1 MRESEMEYTTKQ
13 ENYLKAA
20 IAIHGEGAVLSK
32 SDLTEVAK
40 SNDMG
45 FPHWITDIRRSGS
58 FTKIGK
64 DMYRLP
70 AINGGEGASV
80 SDVIE
85 STPVVV
91 DETSEVVVESKNK
104 ESDTLD
110 MSTYFNPAE
119 LIPAKDPLFVPHGHF
134 SDLIKVI
141 NSKKFYPVFETGESG
156 TGKTYM
162 TEQACAKLK
171 REFIRVN
178 ITVETDEDDLL
189 GHYAL
194 IDGNTVWQ
202 DGPVVIA
209 MERGAVLLLDEIDL
223 ASNKVMCLQPILE
236 GKGVYLKKI
245 NRMVKPTAGFTVIA
259 TANTKGKGSEDGRF
273 VFTNILNEAFLERF
287 PITMEVAYPSSTT
300 EKKIVNKVL
309 DSLGVSDSDFA
320 EKLVNWA
327 NAIRKTFFD
336 GGIDEVIAT
345 RRLVHISNAFAIFG
359 DRMKSIEMCVNRFDE
374 DTKTSFLDLYSK
386 IDAEAVVPSDETE
399 AEEAHRL
406 LDEESVDSGY
416 ASENDENNPF

>member
-1 MRESEMEYTTKQ
+1 MREIMTYTAKRKSF
-13 ENYLKAA
+13 LRAA
-20 IAIHGEGAVLSK
+20 SDTYGYEAVVNK
-32 SDLTEVAK
+32 EQLTEVAERLET
-40 SNDMG
+40 G
-45 FPHWITDIRRSGS
+45 FPYWITNAKVMGDFKVSKGMW
-58 FTKIGK
+58 K
-64 DMYRLP
+64 LP
-70 AINGGEGASV
+70 SITGEIVKEVKEVSV
-80 SDVIE
+80 AK
-85 STPVVV
+85 
-91 DETSEVVVESKNK
+91 VEK
-104 ESDTLD
+104 ESTLD

-119 LIPAKDPLFVPHGHF
+119 LIPAKDPLFVAHGHF
-134 SDLIKVI
+134 SDLTKVLR
-141 NSKKFYPVFETGESG
+141 SKKFYPVFETGESG

-162 TEQACAKLK
+162 TEQACAKLN

-236 GKGVYLKKI
+236 GKGVYLKKV
-245 NRMVKPTAGFTVIA
+245 NRMVKPSPGFTVVA

-287 PITMEVAYPSSTT
+287 PITMEVGYPAAQT

-309 DSLGVSDSDFA
+309 DSLGVSDTDFC

-327 NAIRKTFFD
+327 NAIRKTFYD

-345 RRLVHISNAFAIFG
+345 RRLVHIANAFSIFG
-359 DRMKSIEMCVNRFDE
+359 DRMKAIEMCVNRFDE

-386 IDAEAVVPSDETE
+386 ID
-399 AEEAHRL
+399 EEAIL
-406 LDEESVDSGY
+406 PTEEQQEETS
-416 ASENDENNPF
+416 NDMF

>member
-1 MRESEMEYTTKQ
+1 MEFTDKQMSFLSAATTK
-13 ENYLKAA
+13 Y
-20 IAIHGEGAVLSK
+20 GEGAVLTTENITETAEENGLAFPYWMTGSK
-32 SDLTEVAK
+32 GLGD
-40 SNDMG
+40 
-45 FPHWITDIRRSGS
+45 ITRVSKGN
-58 FTKIGK
+58 
-64 DMYRLP
+64 YRLP
-70 AINGGEGASV
+70 ALNGGEGATMA
-80 SDVIE
+80 E
-85 STPVVV
+85 AVV
-91 DETSEVVVESKNK
+91 DKAAEVVVESKNS
-104 ESDTLD
+104 ESTMD

-119 LIPAKDPLFVPHGHF
+119 LIPKKDPLFVAHGHF
-134 SDLIKVI
+134 GDLVKVI
-141 NSKKFYPVFETGESG
+141 QSRKFYPVFETGESG

-236 GKGVYLKKI
+236 GKGVYLKKV
-245 NRMVKPTAGFTVIA
+245 NRMVKPADGFTVVA

-287 PITMEVAYPSSTT
+287 PITMEVGYPSAQT

-309 DSLGVSDSDFA
+309 DSLGVSDSDFS

-327 NAIRKTFFD
+327 NAIRKTFYD

-345 RRLVHISNAFAIFG
+345 RRLVHISNAFAIFN
-359 DRMKSIEMCVNRFDE
+359 DRMKAIEMCVNRFDE

-386 IDAEAVVPSDETE
+386 IDAGVDLDETSNDE
-399 AEEAHRL
+399 SEEALKEMHGA
-406 LDEESVDSGY
+406 EQPY
-416 ASENDENNPF
+416 

>member
-1 MRESEMEYTTKQ
+1 MTYTEKQ
-13 ENYLKAA
+13 LKFLSAA
-20 IAIHGEGAVLSK
+20 IVKYGEGAVLAK
-32 SDLTEVAK
+32 KTITEIAEENGLRFPFWLTDARR
-40 SNDMG
+40 MG
-45 FPHWITDIRRSGS
+45 A
-58 FTKIGK
+58 FTKVSK
-64 DMYRLP
+64 DTYRLP
-70 AINGGEGASV
+70 ALNGGEGATV
-80 SDVIE
+80 ADVIPA
-85 STPVVV
+85 PVVNTPAPV
-91 DETSEVVVESKNK
+91 ETKKVESD
-104 ESDTLD
+104 STLD

-119 LIPAKDPLFVPHGHF
+119 LIPAKDPLFVAHGHF
-134 SDLIKVI
+134 SDLTKVLR
-141 NSKKFYPVFETGESG
+141 SKKFYPVFETGESG

-236 GKGVYLKKI
+236 GKGVYLKKV
-245 NRMVKPTAGFTVIA
+245 NRMVKPSPGFTVVA

-287 PITMEVAYPSSTT
+287 PITMEVGYPAAQT

-309 DSLGVSDSDFA
+309 DSLGVSDTDFC

-327 NAIRKTFFD
+327 NAIRKTFYD

-345 RRLVHISNAFAIFG
+345 RRLVHISNAFAIFK
-359 DRMKSIEMCVNRFDE
+359 DRMKAIEMCVNRFDE

-386 IDAEAVVPSDETE
+386 ID
-399 AEEAHRL
+399 EEAIL
-406 LDEESVDSGY
+406 PTEEEQQEETS
-416 ASENDENNPF
+416 NDMF

>member
-1 MRESEMEYTTKQ
+1 MRNLMTYTKIQTQ
-13 ENYLKAA
+13 FLETAVRV
-20 IAIHGEGAVLSK
+20 HGEGAVLSK
-32 SDLTEVAK
+32 AVLAEVAEEAGTGFPYWMTNPKLDKCTKVSKGMYKIPSLSGEAIFDPVNDTEETEV
-40 SNDMG
+40 
-45 FPHWITDIRRSGS
+45 P
-58 FTKIGK
+58 
-64 DMYRLP
+64 
-70 AINGGEGASV
+70 SV
-80 SDVIE
+80 
-85 STPVVV
+85 
-91 DETSEVVVESKNK
+91 K

-119 LIPAKDPLFVPHGHF
+119 LIPKKDPLFVAHGHF
-134 SDLIKVI
+134 SDLIKVLQ
-141 NSKKFYPVFETGESG
+141 SRKFYPVFETGESG

-245 NRMVKPTAGFTVIA
+245 NRMVTPTEGFSVVA

-287 PITMEVAYPSSTT
+287 PITMEVGYPSAQT

-309 DSLGVSDSDFA
+309 DSLGVPDPDFC

-327 NAIRKTFFD
+327 NAIRKTFYD

-386 IDAEAVVPSDETE
+386 IDADALPDDETE
-399 AEEAHRL
+399 AEEAHRM
-406 LDEESVDSGY
+406 LDEE
-416 ASENDENNPF
+416 ASEYM

>member
-1 MRESEMEYTTKQ
+1 MEYTDKQMSFLSAAVTK
-13 ENYLKAA
+13 Y
-20 IAIHGEGAVLSK
+20 GEGAVLTK
-32 SDLTEVAK
+32 ENITETAEENGLKFPFWLTDA
-40 SNDMG
+40 
-45 FPHWITDIRRSGS
+45 RRMGS
-58 FTKIGK
+58 FTKIDK
-64 DMYRLP
+64 DTYRLP
-70 AINGGEGASV
+70 ALNGGEGATMA
-80 SDVIE
+80 DVVE
-85 STPVVV
+85 TTEVVV
-91 DETSEVVVESKNK
+91 DKASEVVVESKNS
-104 ESDTLD
+104 ESTMD

-119 LIPAKDPLFVPHGHF
+119 LIPKKDPLFVPHGHF
-134 SDLIKVI
+134 SDLTKVI
-141 NSKKFYPVFETGESG
+141 QSRKFYPVFETGESG

-236 GKGVYLKKI
+236 GKVVYLKKV
-245 NRMVKPTAGFTVIA
+245 NRMVKPANGFTVVA

-287 PITMEVAYPSSTT
+287 PITMEVGYPTAQT

-309 DSLGVSDSDFA
+309 DSLGVSDSDFS

-327 NAIRKTFFD
+327 NAIRKTFYD

-345 RRLVHISNAFAIFG
+345 RRLVHISNAFAIFK
-359 DRMKSIEMCVNRFDE
+359 DRMKAIEMCVNRFDE

-386 IDAEAVVPSDETE
+386 IDAGVDIDENESTEEADLEE
-399 AEEAHRL
+399 MHGAEEP
-406 LDEESVDSGY
+406 Y
-416 ASENDENNPF
+416 

>member
-1 MRESEMEYTTKQ
+1 MEYTEKQ
-13 ENYLKAA
+13 LKFLSAA
-20 IAIHGEGAVLSK
+20 IVKYGEGAVLATETLSEIADENGLKFPYWLTGSK
-32 SDLTEVAK
+32 GLGA
-40 SNDMG
+40 
-45 FPHWITDIRRSGS
+45 ITRVSKG
-58 FTKIGK
+58 T
-64 DMYRLP
+64 YRLP
-70 AINGGEGASV
+70 ALNGGEGATIA
-80 SDVIE
+80 DVVE
-85 STPVVV
+85 TPVVV
-91 DETSEVVVESKNK
+91 DKAAEVVVESKNT
-104 ESDTLD
+104 ESTMD

-119 LIPAKDPLFVPHGHF
+119 LIPKKDPLFVAHGHF
-134 SDLIKVI
+134 GDLTKVLR
-141 NSKKFYPVFETGESG
+141 SKKFYPVFETGESG

-162 TEQACAKLK
+162 TEQACAKLN

-236 GKGVYLKKI
+236 GKGVYLKKV
-245 NRMVKPTAGFTVIA
+245 NRMVKPSPGFTVVA

-287 PITMEVAYPSSTT
+287 PITMEVGYPSVQT

-309 DSLGVSDSDFA
+309 ESLEVADPDFC

-327 NAIRKTFFD
+327 NAIRKTFYD

-345 RRLVHISNAFAIFG
+345 RRLVHIANAFSIFG
-359 DRMKSIEMCVNRFDE
+359 DRMKAIEMCVNRFDE

-386 IDAEAVVPSDETE
+386 ID
-399 AEEAHRL
+399 EEAIL
-406 LDEESVDSGY
+406 PTEETNQVSDDNGNTYEILS
-416 ASENDENNPF
+416 

>member
-1 MRESEMEYTTKQ
+1 MEYTDKQ
-13 ENYLKAA
+13 MSFLSAA
-20 IAIHGEGAVLSK
+20 ITKYGEGAILTTENITETAEENELAFPYWMTGSK
-32 SDLTEVAK
+32 GLGD
-40 SNDMG
+40 
-45 FPHWITDIRRSGS
+45 ITRVSKGN
-58 FTKIGK
+58 
-64 DMYRLP
+64 YRLP
-70 AINGGEGASV
+70 ALNGGDGVTMAEA
-80 SDVIE
+80 
-85 STPVVV
+85 VV
-91 DETSEVVVESKNK
+91 DTASEVVVESKNS
-104 ESDTLD
+104 ESTMD

-119 LIPAKDPLFVPHGHF
+119 LIPKKDPLFVAHGHF
-134 SDLIKVI
+134 GDLIKVI
-141 NSKKFYPVFETGESG
+141 QSRKFYPVFETGESG

-245 NRMVKPTAGFTVIA
+245 NRMVKPAAGFTVVA

-287 PITMEVAYPSSTT
+287 PITMEVGYPSAVT

-309 DSLGVSDSDFA
+309 DSLGVSDTDFS

-327 NAIRKTFFD
+327 NAIRKTFYD

-345 RRLVHISNAFAIFG
+345 RRLVHISNAFAIFK
-359 DRMKSIEMCVNRFDE
+359 DRMKAIEMCVNRFDE

-386 IDAEAVVPSDETE
+386 IDAGVDIEENESSEEDTE
-399 AEEAHRL
+399 ENENAESL
-406 LDEESVDSGY
+406 Y
-416 ASENDENNPF
+416 

>member
-1 MRESEMEYTTKQ
+1 MRESEMEYTAKQ
-13 ENYLKAA
+13 ESYLKAA
-20 IAIHGEGAVLSK
+20 IAKHGEGAVLS
-32 SDLTEVAK
+32 SEALAEVAEA
-40 SNDMG
+40 NEMG
-45 FPHWITDIRRSGS
+45 YPFWITDTRRMGS
-58 FTKIGK
+58 FTKVGK
-64 DMYRLP
+64 DSYRLP

-80 SDVIE
+80 ADVVV

-91 DETSEVVVESKNK
+91 DETSKVVVESKNT
-104 ESDTLD
+104 ESTLD

-119 LIPAKDPLFVPHGHF
+119 LIPKKDPLFVAHGHF
-134 SDLIKVI
+134 SDLIKVL

-202 DGPVVIA
+202 DGPVIIA

-245 NRMVKPTAGFTVIA
+245 NRMVKPAAGFTVVA

-287 PITMEVAYPSSTT
+287 PITMEVNYPSAQT

-327 NAIRKTFFD
+327 NTIRKTFYD

-345 RRLVHISNAFAIFG
+345 RRLVHISNAFSIFG

-386 IDAEAVVPSDETE
+386 IDAEAVIPSDENE
-399 AEEAHRL
+399 SEENES
-406 LDEESVDSGY
+406 EETVSEDSGY
-416 ASENDENNPF
+416 ASEKDENNPF

>member
-1 MRESEMEYTTKQ
+1 MTYTAKRKTFLREASDTYGYEAVVTKA
-13 ENYLKAA
+13 E
-20 IAIHGEGAVLSK
+20 
-32 SDLTEVAK
+32 LTEVAERLK
-40 SNDMG
+40 TG
-45 FPHWITDIRRSGS
+45 FPYWITNSKVMGDYKVS
-58 FTKIGK
+58 KGK
-64 DMYRLP
+64 WKLP
-70 AINGGEGASV
+70 SLNGEEETVESKPV
-80 SDVIE
+80 VIE
-85 STPVVV
+85 TK
-91 DETSEVVVESKNK
+91 TSEVKSEAT
-104 ESDTLD
+104 TLD
-110 MSTYFNPAE
+110 MSTYFNPEE
-119 LIPAKDPLFVPHGHF
+119 LIPKKDPLFVAHGHF
-134 SDLIKVI
+134 SDLTKVLRAG
-141 NSKKFYPVFETGESG
+141 KFYPVFETGESG

-236 GKGVYLKKI
+236 GKGVYLKKV
-245 NRMVKPTAGFTVIA
+245 NRMVKPASGFTVVA

-287 PITMEVAYPSSTT
+287 PITMEVGYPSSNT

-309 DSLGVSDSDFA
+309 DSLGVSDTDFS

-327 NAIRKTFFD
+327 NAIRKTFYD

-345 RRLVHISNAFAIFG
+345 RRLVHIANAFSIFG
-359 DRMKSIEMCVNRFDE
+359 DRMKAIEMCVNRFDE

-386 IDAEAVVPSDETE
+386 IDAGVNLEESDETS
-399 AEEAHRL
+399 EEVHEEEE
-406 LDEESVDSGY
+406 DEPR
-416 ASENDENNPF
+416 NPHH

>member
-1 MRESEMEYTTKQ
+1 MRKRSSSNKTYIMRDVKMTYTEKQ
-13 ENYLKAA
+13 LKFLSAA
-20 IAIHGEGAVLSK
+20 IVKYGEGAVLAK
-32 SDLTEVAK
+32 KTITEIAEENGLK
-40 SNDMG
+40 FPFWMTDTRRMG
-45 FPHWITDIRRSGS
+45 A
-58 FTKIGK
+58 FTKVSK
-64 DMYRLP
+64 DTYRLP
-70 AINGGEGASV
+70 ALNGGEGATV
-80 SDVIE
+80 ADVVPA
-85 STPVVV
+85 PVVQPDRPV
-91 DETSEVVVESKNK
+91 DTASVETKKVES
-104 ESDTLD
+104 TLD

-119 LIPAKDPLFVPHGHF
+119 LIPKKDPLFVAHGHF
-134 SDLIKVI
+134 SDLVKVLQ
-141 NSKKFYPVFETGESG
+141 SRKFYPVFETGESG

-245 NRMVKPTAGFTVIA
+245 NRMVTPAEGFSVVA

-287 PITMEVAYPSSTT
+287 PITMEVGYPAAQT

-309 DSLGVSDSDFA
+309 DSLGVPDPDFC

-327 NAIRKTFFD
+327 NAIRKTFYD

-386 IDAEAVVPSDETE
+386 IDAGVDLDETE

-406 LDEESVDSGY
+406 LDEEDKY
-416 ASENDENNPF
+416 

>member
-1 MRESEMEYTTKQ
+1 MEYTDKQMSFLSAAVTK
-13 ENYLKAA
+13 Y
-20 IAIHGEGAVLSK
+20 GEGAVVSK
-32 SDLTEVAK
+32 ENITETAEENGLKFPFWLT
-40 SNDMG
+40 D
-45 FPHWITDIRRSGS
+45 TRRMGS
-58 FTKIGK
+58 FTKVDK
-64 DMYRLP
+64 DTYRLP
-70 AINGGEGASV
+70 ALNGGEGATMADVVETTEAVVDKASEV
-80 SDVIE
+80 VIE
-85 STPVVV
+85 SKN
-91 DETSEVVVESKNK
+91 SES
-104 ESDTLD
+104 TLD

-119 LIPAKDPLFVPHGHF
+119 LIPKKDPLFVAHGHF
-134 SDLIKVI
+134 SDLTKVI
-141 NSKKFYPVFETGESG
+141 QSRKFYPVFETGESG

-236 GKGVYLKKI
+236 GKGVYLKKV
-245 NRMVKPTAGFTVIA
+245 NRMVKPADGFTVVA

-287 PITMEVAYPSSTT
+287 PITMEVGYPSAQT

-309 DSLGVSDSDFA
+309 DSLGVSDTDFS

-327 NAIRKTFFD
+327 NAIRKTFYD

-345 RRLVHISNAFAIFG
+345 RRLVHISNAFAIFK
-359 DRMKSIEMCVNRFDE
+359 DRMKAIEMCVNRFDE

-386 IDAEAVVPSDETE
+386 IDAGVDLEETSDDESDEALKE
-399 AEEAHRL
+399 MHGAEQP
-406 LDEESVDSGY
+406 Y
-416 ASENDENNPF
+416 

>member
-1 MRESEMEYTTKQ
+1 MEYTEKQ
-13 ENYLKAA
+13 LKFLSAA
-20 IAIHGEGAVLSK
+20 IVNYGEGAVLAKETISEIADENGLK
-32 SDLTEVAK
+32 FPFWLTDA
-40 SNDMG
+40 
-45 FPHWITDIRRSGS
+45 RRMGS
-58 FTKIGK
+58 FTKVDK
-64 DMYRLP
+64 DTYRLP
-70 AINGGEGASV
+70 ALNGGEGASV
-80 SDVIE
+80 ADVI
-85 STPVVV
+85 V
-91 DETSEVVVESKNK
+91 DEAAAVVIESKNK
-104 ESDTLD
+104 ESETFD

-119 LIPAKDPLFVPHGHF
+119 LIPSKDPLFVPHGHF

-245 NRMVKPTAGFTVIA
+245 NKMVTPAAGFTVVA

-287 PITMEVAYPSSTT
+287 PITMEVGYPSAQT

-327 NAIRKTFFD
+327 NAIRKTFYD

-345 RRLVHISNAFAIFG
+345 RRLVHISNAFAIFK

-386 IDAEAVVPSDETE
+386 IDAGVDIDETE

-406 LDEESVDSGY
+406 LDEEDKY
-416 ASENDENNPF
+416 

>member
-1 MRESEMEYTTKQ
+1 MTYTEKQ
-13 ENYLKAA
+13 LKFLSAA
-20 IAIHGEGAVLSK
+20 IVKYGEGAVLAK
-32 SDLTEVAK
+32 KTITEIAEENGLKFPFWLT
-40 SNDMG
+40 DTRRMG
-45 FPHWITDIRRSGS
+45 A
-58 FTKIGK
+58 FTKVSK
-64 DMYRLP
+64 DTYRLP
-70 AINGGEGASV
+70 ALNGGEGATV
-80 SDVIE
+80 ADVIPA
-85 STPVVV
+85 PVVNTPAPV
-91 DETSEVVVESKNK
+91 ETKKVESD
-104 ESDTLD
+104 STLD

-119 LIPAKDPLFVPHGHF
+119 LIPKKDPLFVAHGHF
-134 SDLIKVI
+134 GDLVKVLQ
-141 NSKKFYPVFETGESG
+141 SKKFYPVFETGESG

-189 GHYAL
+189 GHYSL
-194 IDGNTVWQ
+194 VDGNTVWQ

-236 GKGVYLKKI
+236 GKGVYLKKV
-245 NRMVKPTAGFTVIA
+245 NRMVTPAAGFSVVA

-287 PITMEVAYPSSTT
+287 PITMEVGYPSSPT

-309 DSLGVSDSDFA
+309 DSLGCSDTDFA

-327 NAIRKTFFD
+327 NAIRKTFYD

-345 RRLVHISNAFAIFG
+345 RRLVHISNAFAIFK
-359 DRMKSIEMCVNRFDE
+359 DRMKAIEMCVNRFDE

-386 IDAEAVVPSDETE
+386 IDAGVDVEESTE
-399 AEEAHRL
+399 EVSEENAEERN
-406 LDEESVDSGY
+406 EY
-416 ASENDENNPF
+416 

>member
-1 MRESEMEYTTKQ
+1 MEFTDKQMSFLSAATTK
-13 ENYLKAA
+13 Y
-20 IAIHGEGAVLSK
+20 GEGAVLTTENITETAEENGLAFPYWMTGSK
-32 SDLTEVAK
+32 GLGD
-40 SNDMG
+40 
-45 FPHWITDIRRSGS
+45 ITRVSKGN
-58 FTKIGK
+58 
-64 DMYRLP
+64 YRLP
-70 AINGGEGASV
+70 ALNGGEGVTMA
-80 SDVIE
+80 E
-85 STPVVV
+85 AVV
-91 DETSEVVVESKNK
+91 DKAAEVVVESKNS
-104 ESDTLD
+104 ESTMD

-119 LIPAKDPLFVPHGHF
+119 LIPKKDPLFVAHGHF
-134 SDLIKVI
+134 GDLVKVI
-141 NSKKFYPVFETGESG
+141 QSRKFYPVFETGESG

-236 GKGVYLKKI
+236 GKGVYLKKV
-245 NRMVKPTAGFTVIA
+245 NRMVKPADGFTVVA

-287 PITMEVAYPSSTT
+287 PITMEVGYPSAQT

-309 DSLGVSDSDFA
+309 DSLGVNDSDFA

-327 NAIRKTFFD
+327 NAIRKTFYD

-345 RRLVHISNAFAIFG
+345 RRLVHISNAFAIFR
-359 DRMKSIEMCVNRFDE
+359 DRMKAIEMCVNRFDE

-386 IDAEAVVPSDETE
+386 IDAGVDLDETSNDE
-399 AEEAHRL
+399 SEEALKEMHGA
-406 LDEESVDSGY
+406 EQPY
-416 ASENDENNPF
+416 

>member
-1 MRESEMEYTTKQ
+1 MEFTDKQMSFLSAAVTK
-13 ENYLKAA
+13 Y
-20 IAIHGEGAVLSK
+20 GEGAVLTK
-32 SDLTEVAK
+32 ENITETAEENGLKFPFWLTDA
-40 SNDMG
+40 
-45 FPHWITDIRRSGS
+45 RRMGS
-58 FTKIGK
+58 FTKIDK
-64 DMYRLP
+64 DTYRLP
-70 AINGGEGASV
+70 ALNGGEGATMA
-80 SDVIE
+80 DVVE
-85 STPVVV
+85 TTEVVV
-91 DETSEVVVESKNK
+91 DKASEVVVESKNS
-104 ESDTLD
+104 ESTMD

-119 LIPAKDPLFVPHGHF
+119 LIPKKDPLFVPHGHF
-134 SDLIKVI
+134 SDLTKVI
-141 NSKKFYPVFETGESG
+141 QSRKFYPVFETGESG

-236 GKGVYLKKI
+236 GKGVYLKKV
-245 NRMVKPTAGFTVIA
+245 NRMVKPADGFTVVA

-287 PITMEVAYPSSTT
+287 PITMEVGYPTAQT

-309 DSLGVSDSDFA
+309 DSLGVSDSDFS

-327 NAIRKTFFD
+327 NAIRKTFYD

-345 RRLVHISNAFAIFG
+345 RRLVHISNAFAIFK
-359 DRMKSIEMCVNRFDE
+359 DRMKAIEMCVNRFDE

-386 IDAEAVVPSDETE
+386 IDAGVDLEETSDDESDEALE
-399 AEEAHRL
+399 EMHGAEQP
-406 LDEESVDSGY
+406 Y
-416 ASENDENNPF
+416 

>member
-1 MRESEMEYTTKQ
+1 MEFTDKQMSFLSAATTK
-13 ENYLKAA
+13 Y
-20 IAIHGEGAVLSK
+20 GEGAVLTTENITETAEENGLAFPYWMTGSK
-32 SDLTEVAK
+32 GLGD
-40 SNDMG
+40 
-45 FPHWITDIRRSGS
+45 ITRVSKGN
-58 FTKIGK
+58 
-64 DMYRLP
+64 YRLP
-70 AINGGEGASV
+70 ALNGGEGATMA
-80 SDVIE
+80 E
-85 STPVVV
+85 AVV
-91 DETSEVVVESKNK
+91 DKAAEVVVESKNS
-104 ESDTLD
+104 ESTMD

-119 LIPAKDPLFVPHGHF
+119 LIPKKDPLFVAHGHF
-134 SDLIKVI
+134 GDLVKVI
-141 NSKKFYPVFETGESG
+141 QSRKFYPVFETGESG

-236 GKGVYLKKI
+236 GKGVYLKKV
-245 NRMVKPTAGFTVIA
+245 NRMVKPADGFTVVA

-287 PITMEVAYPSSTT
+287 PITMEVGYPSAQT

-309 DSLGVSDSDFA
+309 DSLGVSDSDFS

-327 NAIRKTFFD
+327 NAIRKTFYD

-345 RRLVHISNAFAIFG
+345 RRLVHISNAFAIFK
-359 DRMKSIEMCVNRFDE
+359 DRMKAIEMCVNRFDE

-386 IDAEAVVPSDETE
+386 IDAGVDLDETSNDE
-399 AEEAHRL
+399 SEEALKEMHGA
-406 LDEESVDSGY
+406 EQPY
-416 ASENDENNPF
+416 

>member
-1 MRESEMEYTTKQ
+1 MEYTAKQ
-13 ENYLKAA
+13 ESYLKAA
-20 IAIHGEGAVLSK
+20 IAVHGEGAILS
-32 SDLTEVAK
+32 SETLAEVAEA
-40 SNDMG
+40 NEMG
-45 FPHWITDIRRSGS
+45 FPFWITDSRRMGS
-58 FTKIGK
+58 FTKVGK
-64 DMYRLP
+64 DTYRLP
-70 AINGGEGASV
+70 AINGGEGASIA
-80 SDVIE
+80 DVVLNVPE
-85 STPVVV
+85 MRSKSVMA
-91 DETSEVVVESKNK
+91 DKTSEVVVESKNT
-104 ESDTLD
+104 ESTMD

-119 LIPAKDPLFVPHGHF
+119 LIPSKDPLFVAHGHF
-134 SDLIKVI
+134 YDLVKVLQ
-141 NSKKFYPVFETGESG
+141 SKKFYPVFETGESG

-236 GKGVYLKKI
+236 GKGVYLKKV
-245 NRMVKPTAGFTVIA
+245 NRMVTPAAGFTVVA

-287 PITMEVAYPSSTT
+287 PITMEVGYPSSAT

-309 DSLGVSDSDFA
+309 DSLNVSDSDFA

-327 NAIRKTFFD
+327 NAIRKTFYD

-359 DRMKSIEMCVNRFDE
+359 DRMKAIEMCVNRFDE

-386 IDAEAVVPSDETE
+386 IDAEAVIPSDENKS
-399 AEEAHRL
+399 EE
-406 LDEESVDSGY
+406 DTNSGY
-416 ASENDENNPF
+416 ASDEDENQPF

>member
-1 MRESEMEYTTKQ
+1 MEFTDKQMSFLSAATTK
-13 ENYLKAA
+13 Y
-20 IAIHGEGAVLSK
+20 GEGAVLTTENITETAEENGLAFPYWMTGSK
-32 SDLTEVAK
+32 GLGD
-40 SNDMG
+40 
-45 FPHWITDIRRSGS
+45 ITRVSKGN
-58 FTKIGK
+58 
-64 DMYRLP
+64 YRLP
-70 AINGGEGASV
+70 ALNGGEGATMA
-80 SDVIE
+80 E
-85 STPVVV
+85 AVV
-91 DETSEVVVESKNK
+91 DKAAEVVVESKNS
-104 ESDTLD
+104 ESTMD

-119 LIPAKDPLFVPHGHF
+119 LIPKKDPLFVAHGHF
-134 SDLIKVI
+134 GDLTKVI
-141 NSKKFYPVFETGESG
+141 QSRKFYPVFETGESG

-236 GKGVYLKKI
+236 GKGVYLKKV
-245 NRMVKPTAGFTVIA
+245 NRMVKPADGFTVVA

-287 PITMEVAYPSSTT
+287 PITMEVGYPSAQT

-309 DSLGVSDSDFA
+309 DSLGVSDSDFS

-327 NAIRKTFFD
+327 NAIRKTFYD

-345 RRLVHISNAFAIFG
+345 RRLVHISNAFAIFN
-359 DRMKSIEMCVNRFDE
+359 DRMKAIEMCVNRFDE

-386 IDAEAVVPSDETE
+386 IDAGVDLDETSNDE
-399 AEEAHRL
+399 SEEALKEMHGA
-406 LDEESVDSGY
+406 EQPY
-416 ASENDENNPF
+416 

>member
-1 MRESEMEYTTKQ
+1 MRNLMTYTKIQTQ
-13 ENYLKAA
+13 FLETAVRV
-20 IAIHGEGAVLSK
+20 HGEGAVLSK
-32 SDLTEVAK
+32 AVLAEVAEEAGTGFPYWMTNPKLDKCTKVSKGMYKIPSLSGEAIFDPVNDTEETEV
-40 SNDMG
+40 
-45 FPHWITDIRRSGS
+45 P
-58 FTKIGK
+58 
-64 DMYRLP
+64 
-70 AINGGEGASV
+70 SV
-80 SDVIE
+80 
-85 STPVVV
+85 
-91 DETSEVVVESKNK
+91 K

-119 LIPAKDPLFVPHGHF
+119 LIPKKDPLFVAHGHF
-134 SDLIKVI
+134 GDLIKVL
-141 NSKKFYPVFETGESG
+141 SSRKFYPVFETGESG

-245 NRMVKPTAGFTVIA
+245 NRMVTPTEGFSVVA

-287 PITMEVAYPSSTT
+287 PITMEVGYPSAQT

-309 DSLGVSDSDFA
+309 DSLGVPDPDFT

-327 NAIRKTFFD
+327 NAIRKTFYD

-386 IDAEAVVPSDETE
+386 IDADALPDDETE
-399 AEEAHRL
+399 AEEAHRM
-406 LDEESVDSGY
+406 LDEE
-416 ASENDENNPF
+416 ASEYM

>member
-1 MRESEMEYTTKQ
+1 MEYTAKQ
-13 ENYLKAA
+13 ESYLKAA
-20 IAIHGEGAVLSK
+20 IAVHGEGAILSK
-32 SDLTEVAK
+32 DALAEVAEE
-40 SNDMG
+40 NEMG
-45 FPHWITDIRRSGS
+45 FPFWITDVRRFGS
-58 FTKIGK
+58 FTKVSK
-64 DMYRLP
+64 DTYRLP

-80 SDVIE
+80 ADVMV
-85 STPVVV
+85 STPVAV
-91 DETSEVVVESKNK
+91 DKVAEVVVESKNT
-104 ESDTLD
+104 ESTMD

-119 LIPAKDPLFVPHGHF
+119 LIPAKDPLFVAHGHF
-134 SDLIKVI
+134 SDLVKVI
-141 NSKKFYPVFETGESG
+141 QSKKFYPVFETGESG

-189 GHYAL
+189 GHYSL
-194 IDGNTVWQ
+194 VDGNTVWQ

-209 MERGAVLLLDEIDL
+209 MERGSVLLLDEIDL

-236 GKGVYLKKI
+236 GKGVYLKKV
-245 NRMVKPTAGFTVIA
+245 NRMVKPAEGFTVIA

-287 PITMEVAYPSSTT
+287 PITMEVGYPSAPT

-309 DSLGVSDSDFA
+309 DSLGVSDTDFC

-327 NAIRKTFFD
+327 NAIRKTFYD

-359 DRMKSIEMCVNRFDE
+359 DRMKAIEMCVNRFDE

-386 IDAEAVVPSDETE
+386 IDAEAVIPSDENKS
-399 AEEAHRL
+399 EE
-406 LDEESVDSGY
+406 DTNSGY
-416 ASENDENNPF
+416 ASDEDENQPF

>member
-1 MRESEMEYTTKQ
+1 MEYTAKQ
-13 ENYLKAA
+13 ESYLKAA
-20 IAIHGEGAVLSK
+20 VAVHGEGAILS
-32 SDLTEVAK
+32 SEALAEVAEA
-40 SNDMG
+40 NEMG
-45 FPHWITDIRRSGS
+45 YPFWITDTRRMGS
-58 FTKIGK
+58 FTKVGK
-64 DMYRLP
+64 DSYRLP

-80 SDVIE
+80 AD
-85 STPVVV
+85 VVV
-91 DETSEVVVESKNK
+91 SPPAVIDKVAKVVVESKNT
-104 ESDTLD
+104 ESTFD

-119 LIPAKDPLFVPHGHF
+119 LIPKKDPLFVAHGHF
-134 SDLIKVI
+134 YALIKVLK
-141 NSKKFYPVFETGESG
+141 SRKFYPVFETGESG

-202 DGPVVIA
+202 DGPVIIA

-245 NRMVKPTAGFTVIA
+245 NKMVTPAAGFTVVA

-287 PITMEVAYPSSTT
+287 PITMEVGYPSAQT

-309 DSLGVSDSDFA
+309 DSLGVSDSDFE

-327 NAIRKTFFD
+327 NAIRKTFYD

-345 RRLVHISNAFAIFG
+345 RRLVHISNAFAIFK

-386 IDAEAVVPSDETE
+386 IDAGVDVEETEETE

-406 LDEESVDSGY
+406 LDEEDKY
-416 ASENDENNPF
+416 

>member
-1 MRESEMEYTTKQ
+1 MISVQKF
-13 ENYLKAA
+13 LKECIKFLSLSGEA
-20 IAIHGEGAVLSK
+20 IFDPVNDTEE
-32 SDLTEVAK
+32 TEV
-40 SNDMG
+40 
-45 FPHWITDIRRSGS
+45 P
-58 FTKIGK
+58 
-64 DMYRLP
+64 
-70 AINGGEGASV
+70 SV
-80 SDVIE
+80 
-85 STPVVV
+85 
-91 DETSEVVVESKNK
+91 K

-119 LIPAKDPLFVPHGHF
+119 LIPKKDPLFVAHGHF
-134 SDLIKVI
+134 SDLIKVLQ
-141 NSKKFYPVFETGESG
+141 SRKFYPVFETGESG

-245 NRMVKPTAGFTVIA
+245 NRMVTPTEGFSVVA

-287 PITMEVAYPSSTT
+287 LLQWKSVILQHKP
-300 EKKIVNKVL
+300 K
-309 DSLGVSDSDFA
+309 
-320 EKLVNWA
+320 
-327 NAIRKTFFD
+327 RK
-336 GGIDEVIAT
+336 
-345 RRLVHISNAFAIFG
+345 S
-359 DRMKSIEMCVNRFDE
+359 
-374 DTKTSFLDLYSK
+374 
-386 IDAEAVVPSDETE
+386 
-399 AEEAHRL
+399 
-406 LDEESVDSGY
+406 
-416 ASENDENNPF
+416 

>member
-1 MRESEMEYTTKQ
+1 MTYTEKQ
-13 ENYLKAA
+13 LKFLSAA
-20 IAIHGEGAVLSK
+20 IVKYGEGAVLAK
-32 SDLTEVAK
+32 KTITEIAEENGLRFPFWLT
-40 SNDMG
+40 DTRRMG
-45 FPHWITDIRRSGS
+45 A
-58 FTKIGK
+58 FTKVSK
-64 DMYRLP
+64 DTYRLP
-70 AINGGEGASV
+70 ALNGGEGATV
-80 SDVIE
+80 ADVIPA
-85 STPVVV
+85 PVVNTPAPV
-91 DETSEVVVESKNK
+91 ETKKVESD
-104 ESDTLD
+104 STLD

-119 LIPAKDPLFVPHGHF
+119 LIPKKDPLFVAHGHF
-134 SDLIKVI
+134 GDLVKVLQ
-141 NSKKFYPVFETGESG
+141 SKKFYPVFETGESG

-189 GHYAL
+189 GHYSL
-194 IDGNTVWQ
+194 VDGNTVWQ

-236 GKGVYLKKI
+236 GKGVYLKKV
-245 NRMVKPTAGFTVIA
+245 NRMVTPAAGFSVVA

-287 PITMEVAYPSSTT
+287 PITMEVGYPSAVT

-309 DSLGVSDSDFA
+309 DSLGVSDTDFC

-327 NAIRKTFFD
+327 NAIRKTFYD

-345 RRLVHISNAFAIFG
+345 RRLVHISNAFAIFK
-359 DRMKSIEMCVNRFDE
+359 DRMKAIEMCVNRFDE

-386 IDAEAVVPSDETE
+386 IDAGVDV
-399 AEEAHRL
+399 
-406 LDEESVDSGY
+406 EESTEEV
-416 ASENDENNPF
+416 SEENTEERNEY

>member
-1 MRESEMEYTTKQ
+1 MRESEMEYTAKQ
-13 ENYLKAA
+13 ESYLKAA
-20 IAIHGEGAVLSK
+20 VAVHGEGAILSSEVLA
-32 SDLTEVAK
+32 EVAEA
-40 SNDMG
+40 NEMG
-45 FPHWITDIRRSGS
+45 YPFWITDTRRMGS
-58 FTKIGK
+58 FTKVGK
-64 DMYRLP
+64 DSYRLP

-80 SDVIE
+80 ADVVAA
-85 STPVVV
+85 PVVI
-91 DETSEVVVESKNK
+91 DETSKVVVESKNT
-104 ESDTLD
+104 ESTFD

-119 LIPAKDPLFVPHGHF
+119 LIPKKDPLFVAHGHF
-134 SDLIKVI
+134 SDLIKVL

-245 NRMVKPTAGFTVIA
+245 NRMVTPAAGFTVVA

-287 PITMEVAYPSSTT
+287 PITMEVNYPSAPT

-309 DSLGVSDSDFA
+309 DSLGVSDTDFA

-327 NAIRKTFFD
+327 NAIRKTFYD

-386 IDAEAVVPSDETE
+386 IDAEAVIPSDETE
-399 AEEAHRL
+399 AEEAHRM

>member
-1 MRESEMEYTTKQ
+1 MEFTDKQMSFLSAATTK
-13 ENYLKAA
+13 Y
-20 IAIHGEGAVLSK
+20 GEGAILTTENITETAEENGLAFPYWMTGSK
-32 SDLTEVAK
+32 GLGD
-40 SNDMG
+40 
-45 FPHWITDIRRSGS
+45 ITRVSKGN
-58 FTKIGK
+58 
-64 DMYRLP
+64 YRLP
-70 AINGGEGASV
+70 ALNGGEGVTMA
-80 SDVIE
+80 E
-85 STPVVV
+85 AVV
-91 DETSEVVVESKNK
+91 DKAAEVVVESKNS
-104 ESDTLD
+104 ESTMD

-119 LIPAKDPLFVPHGHF
+119 LIPKKDPLFVAHGHF
-134 SDLIKVI
+134 GDLVKVI
-141 NSKKFYPVFETGESG
+141 QSRKFYPVFETGESG

-236 GKGVYLKKI
+236 GKGVYLKKV
-245 NRMVKPTAGFTVIA
+245 NRMVKPADGFTVVA

-287 PITMEVAYPSSTT
+287 PITMEVGYPSAQT

-309 DSLGVSDSDFA
+309 DSLGVSDSDFS

-327 NAIRKTFFD
+327 NAIRKTFYD

-345 RRLVHISNAFAIFG
+345 RRLVHISNAFAIFN
-359 DRMKSIEMCVNRFDE
+359 DRMKAIEMCVNRFDE

-386 IDAEAVVPSDETE
+386 IDAGVDLDETSNDE
-399 AEEAHRL
+399 SEEALKEMHGA
-406 LDEESVDSGY
+406 EQPY
-416 ASENDENNPF
+416 

>member
-1 MRESEMEYTTKQ
+1 MTYTTKQ
-13 ENYLKAA
+13 TQFLETAVKA
-20 IAIHGEGAVLSK
+20 HGEEAILSKAVLA
-32 SDLTEVAK
+32 EVAK
-40 SNDMG
+40 EAGTG
-45 FPHWITDIRRSGS
+45 FPYWMTNPKLMGSLTKVSKGMYKIPLLSGE
-58 FTKIGK
+58 
-64 DMYRLP
+64 
-70 AINGGEGASV
+70 AIFDPVNDTEE
-80 SDVIE
+80 I
-85 STPVVV
+85 TPV
-91 DETSEVVVESKNK
+91 K

-110 MSTYFNPAE
+110 MSTYFNPEE
-119 LIPAKDPLFVPHGHF
+119 LIPKKDPLFVAHGHF
-134 SDLIKVI
+134 SDLIKVL
-141 NSKKFYPVFETGESG
+141 SSRKFYPVFETGESG

-245 NRMVKPTAGFTVIA
+245 NRMVTPTEGFSVVA

-287 PITMEVAYPSSTT
+287 PITMEVGYPAAQT

-309 DSLGVSDSDFA
+309 DSLGVPDPDFC

-327 NAIRKTFFD
+327 NAIRKTFYD

-359 DRMKSIEMCVNRFDE
+359 DRMKAIEMCVNRFDE

-386 IDAEAVVPSDETE
+386 IDADALPDDETE
-399 AEEAHRL
+399 AEEAHRM
-406 LDEESVDSGY
+406 LDEE
-416 ASENDENNPF
+416 ASEYM

>member
-1 MRESEMEYTTKQ
+1 MEFTDKQMSFLSAATTK
-13 ENYLKAA
+13 Y
-20 IAIHGEGAVLSK
+20 GEGAILTTENITETAEENGLAFPYWMTGSK
-32 SDLTEVAK
+32 GLGD
-40 SNDMG
+40 
-45 FPHWITDIRRSGS
+45 ITRVSKGN
-58 FTKIGK
+58 
-64 DMYRLP
+64 YRLP
-70 AINGGEGASV
+70 ALNGGEGVTMAEAV
-80 SDVIE
+80 DDKAAE
-85 STPVVV
+85 VV
-91 DETSEVVVESKNK
+91 DESKNS
-104 ESDTLD
+104 ESTMD

-119 LIPAKDPLFVPHGHF
+119 LIPKKDPLFVAHGHF
-134 SDLIKVI
+134 GDLVKVI
-141 NSKKFYPVFETGESG
+141 QSRKFYPVFETGESG

-236 GKGVYLKKI
+236 GKGVYLKKV
-245 NRMVKPTAGFTVIA
+245 NRMVKPADGFTVVA

-287 PITMEVAYPSSTT
+287 PITMEVGYPSAQT

-309 DSLGVSDSDFA
+309 DSLGVSDSDFS

-327 NAIRKTFFD
+327 NAIRKTFYD

-345 RRLVHISNAFAIFG
+345 RRLVHISNAFAIFK
-359 DRMKSIEMCVNRFDE
+359 DRMKAIEMCVNRFDE

-386 IDAEAVVPSDETE
+386 IDAGVDLEGTSDDESDEALKE
-399 AEEAHRL
+399 MHGAEQP
-406 LDEESVDSGY
+406 Y
-416 ASENDENNPF
+416 

>member
-1 MRESEMEYTTKQ
+1 MEFTDKQMSFLSAATTK
-13 ENYLKAA
+13 Y
-20 IAIHGEGAVLSK
+20 GEGAILTTENITETAEENGLAFPYWMTGSK
-32 SDLTEVAK
+32 GLGD
-40 SNDMG
+40 
-45 FPHWITDIRRSGS
+45 ITRVSKGN
-58 FTKIGK
+58 
-64 DMYRLP
+64 YRLP
-70 AINGGEGASV
+70 ALNGGEGATMA
-80 SDVIE
+80 E
-85 STPVVV
+85 AVV
-91 DETSEVVVESKNK
+91 DKAAEVVVESKNS
-104 ESDTLD
+104 ESTMD

-119 LIPAKDPLFVPHGHF
+119 LIPKKDPLFVAHGHF
-134 SDLIKVI
+134 GDLVKVI
-141 NSKKFYPVFETGESG
+141 QSRKFYPVFETGESG

-236 GKGVYLKKI
+236 GKGVYLKKV
-245 NRMVKPTAGFTVIA
+245 NRMVKPANGFTVVA

-287 PITMEVAYPSSTT
+287 PITMEVGYPTAQT

-309 DSLGVSDSDFA
+309 DSLGVSDTDFS

-327 NAIRKTFFD
+327 NAIRKTFYD

-345 RRLVHISNAFAIFG
+345 RRLVHISNAFAIFR
-359 DRMKSIEMCVNRFDE
+359 DRMKAIEMCVNRFDE

-386 IDAEAVVPSDETE
+386 IDAGVDLEETE
-399 AEEAHRL
+399 EVSEEENT
-406 LDEESVDSGY
+406 EENV
-416 ASENDENNPF
+416 NPY

>member
-1 MRESEMEYTTKQ
+1 MRESDMEFTDKQMSFLSAATTK
-13 ENYLKAA
+13 Y
-20 IAIHGEGAVLSK
+20 GEGAILTTENITETAEENGLAFPYWMTGSK
-32 SDLTEVAK
+32 GLGD
-40 SNDMG
+40 
-45 FPHWITDIRRSGS
+45 ITRVSKGN
-58 FTKIGK
+58 
-64 DMYRLP
+64 YRLP
-70 AINGGEGASV
+70 ALNGGEGVTMA
-80 SDVIE
+80 E
-85 STPVVV
+85 AVV
-91 DETSEVVVESKNK
+91 DKAAEVVVESKNS
-104 ESDTLD
+104 ESTMD

-119 LIPAKDPLFVPHGHF
+119 LIPKKDPLFVAHGHF
-134 SDLIKVI
+134 GDLVKVI
-141 NSKKFYPVFETGESG
+141 QSRKFYPVFETGESG

-236 GKGVYLKKI
+236 GKGVYLKKV
-245 NRMVKPTAGFTVIA
+245 NRMVKPADGFTVVA

-287 PITMEVAYPSSTT
+287 PITMEVGYPSAQT

-309 DSLGVSDSDFA
+309 DSLGVSDSDFS

-327 NAIRKTFFD
+327 NAIRKTFYD

-345 RRLVHISNAFAIFG
+345 RRLVHISNAFAIFN
-359 DRMKSIEMCVNRFDE
+359 DRMKAIEMCVNRFDE

-386 IDAEAVVPSDETE
+386 IDAGVDLDETSNDE
-399 AEEAHRL
+399 SEEALKEMHGA
-406 LDEESVDSGY
+406 EQPY
-416 ASENDENNPF
+416 